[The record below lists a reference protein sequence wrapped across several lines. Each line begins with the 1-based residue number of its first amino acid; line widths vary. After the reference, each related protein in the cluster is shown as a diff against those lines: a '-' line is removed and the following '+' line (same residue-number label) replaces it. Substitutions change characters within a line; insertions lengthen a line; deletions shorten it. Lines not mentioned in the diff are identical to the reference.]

1 MVVLSWW
8 VIFVMF
14 QTLSLVVVE
23 RERPIGAAYESTNPL
38 QDNRH
43 AGTVN
48 QTEVSVD
55 VMGASSGELG

>member
-1 MVVLSWW
+1 M
-8 VIFVMF
+8 
-14 QTLSLVVVE
+14 VVVE
-23 RERPIGAAYESTNPL
+23 IEEPIGAAYESTNQF
-38 QDNRH
+38 QDNRP